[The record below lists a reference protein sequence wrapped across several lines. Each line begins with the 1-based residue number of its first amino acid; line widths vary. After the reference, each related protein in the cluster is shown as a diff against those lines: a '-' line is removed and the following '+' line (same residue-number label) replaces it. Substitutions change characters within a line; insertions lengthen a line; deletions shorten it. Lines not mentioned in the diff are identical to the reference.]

1 MSNLRLKKIK
11 RPIVWNGG
19 SSFSIFLLFK
29 SLLYDINSVSHNVNI
44 VHEICWNA
52 ICIHKKIWNLIKH
65 LPIISSKLY
74 RWLIS
79 NNSNWIVLCLFMYI
93 GLHSLLWIQ
102 VTTYIWVKWMSK
114 WIHALREMDYLKN
127 KMHYTCLNSSLCQVP
142 KTYKMY
148 FSFTNCLKGRF
159 QTR

>member
-74 RWLIS
+74 RWIIS
-79 NNSNWIVLCLFMYI
+79 NNSNWIVDFLFMYI

-102 VTTYIWVKWMSK
+102 VTTYGSNECLNGFMLWEK
-114 WIHALREMDYLKN
+114 WIISKS